1 MRSAMHE
8 DQVLASE
15 ELDDFGADQVGF
27 DDDDFLDDDEPP
39 EDPEADALIDARL
52 IEMREALDALR
63 DCEVSDAL
71 RRLRQLFPHI
81 PFPFRVRALMAAR
94 HGAAA
99 A

>member
-8 DQVLASE
+8 DQVLLSE
-15 ELDDFGADQVGF
+15 ELDDFGADRVCF
-27 DDDDFLDDDEPP
+27 EDDDFLEDDEPS

-63 DCEVSDAL
+63 DSEVSDAL

-94 HGAAA
+94 NSAAA